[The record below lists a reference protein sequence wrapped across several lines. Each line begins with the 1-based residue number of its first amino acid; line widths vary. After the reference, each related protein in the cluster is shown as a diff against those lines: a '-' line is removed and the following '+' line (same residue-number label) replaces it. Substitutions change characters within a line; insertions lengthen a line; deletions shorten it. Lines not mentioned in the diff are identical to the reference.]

1 MIRTT
6 TEYLRLLSMFMK
18 ENSKRYH
25 ITRIGIF
32 GSVVRGEQTEDSD
45 IDICFEGDVPNLFT
59 LSVMKNELE
68 ELFGKTIDLIRM
80 RDSMDEYLKKEIL
93 KDIVYAG

>member
-32 GSVVRGEQTEDSD
+32 GSVARGEQKEDSD

>member
-32 GSVVRGEQTEDSD
+32 GSVARGEQTEDSD

>member
-1 MIRTT
+1 
-6 TEYLRLLSMFMK
+6 MFMK

-32 GSVVRGEQTEDSD
+32 GSVARGEQTEDSD